1 MENIENKSIY
11 EVLKERD
18 LIKQIAFE
26 DEFIE
31 LSKNK
36 KTFVYLGIDPTADSI
51 HIGHFIPLM
60 MMSYF
65 QKCGHTPVI
74 LVGGGTALIGDPSGK
89 TDMRKMLTKE
99 DIQNNVNSIKKQ
111 IEKFVSFEGDNAAII
126 VNNADWILDLNYM
139 DFIRTYGVHFNI
151 NRMLA
156 AECFKQRMEKGLTF
170 FELNYMLMQ
179 SYDFL
184 HLFET
189 KNCQVEIGGDD
200 QWSNML
206 AGVDLIRKIHK
217 KGSFCLTCP
226 LLLNADGVKMG
237 KTVNGALWLDSKKTS
252 PYEFYQYWRNIRDS
266 EVYDVLRMLTYIPMD
281 EVKRLSS
288 LEGEK
293 INEAKKIAAF
303 EITKLIHGEEEAL
316 KAKESAEALFE
327 KDKNSANMPT
337 FDASSL
343 FANND
348 NITLIDILVESKT
361 VSSKSQART
370 LIEQGGISI
379 NDEKITDTKYI
390 LKKSEFEDNFFIL
403 KKGKKTFIKL
413 HSKFKEVATLLLL
426 YYCYSCI
433 IML

>member
-18 LIKQIAFE
+18 LIKQITFE

-403 KKGKKTFIKL
+403 KKGKKTFIKIT
-413 HSKFKEVATLLLL
+413 F
-426 YYCYSCI
+426 
-433 IML
+433 

>member
-1 MENIENKSIY
+1 MDNIENKSIY

-348 NITLIDILVESKT
+348 ITTLIDILVESKT

-403 KKGKKTFIKL
+403 KKGKKTFIKIT
-413 HSKFKEVATLLLL
+413 F
-426 YYCYSCI
+426 
-433 IML
+433 

>member
-1 MENIENKSIY
+1 MDNIENKSIY

-31 LSKNK
+31 LSKDK

-361 VSSKSQART
+361 VPSKSQART

-403 KKGKKTFIKL
+403 KKGKKTFIKIT
-413 HSKFKEVATLLLL
+413 F
-426 YYCYSCI
+426 
-433 IML
+433 

>member
-1 MENIENKSIY
+1 MDTNNLTNKSIY
-11 EVLKERD
+11 DVLKERD

-26 DEFIE
+26 DEFIQ
-31 LSKNK
+31 LAKTK

-99 DIQNNVNSIKKQ
+99 DISNNVESIKKQ
-111 IEKFVSFEGDNAAII
+111 VAKFVSFEGENAAII

-139 DFIRTYGVHFNI
+139 DFIRTYGIHFNV
-151 NRMLA
+151 NRMLS

-189 KNCQVEIGGDD
+189 QKCQVEIGGDD

-226 LLLNADGVKMG
+226 LLLNADGIKMG
-237 KTVNGALWLDSKKTS
+237 KTVNGALWLDPKKTS
-252 PYEFYQYWRNIRDS
+252 PYEFYQYWRNIRDN
-266 EVYDVLRMLTYIPMD
+266 EVYDVLRMLTYLPMD

-303 EITKLIHGEEEAL
+303 EITKLIHGEEEAI

-327 KDKNSANMPT
+327 NQKNSNNMPE
-337 FDASSL
+337 FNISNELLS
-343 FANND
+343 NNE
-348 NITLIDILVESKT
+348 IPIIDILVNSKLAP
-361 VSSKSQART
+361 SKGQARI

-390 LKKSEFEDNFFIL
+390 INKNDFDGYFIL
-403 KKGKKTFIKL
+403 KKGKKTFIKIT
-413 HSKFKEVATLLLL
+413 F
-426 YYCYSCI
+426 
-433 IML
+433 

>member
-1 MENIENKSIY
+1 MNTDNFKNKSIY
-11 EVLKERD
+11 DVLKERD
-18 LIKQIAFE
+18 LIKQITFE

-31 LSKNK
+31 LAKNE

-99 DIQNNVNSIKKQ
+99 DIENNVEKIKKQ
-111 IEKFVSFEGDNAAII
+111 VSKFVSFEGENAAII

-139 DFIRTYGVHFNI
+139 DFIRKYGVYFNV

-189 KNCQVEIGGDD
+189 KGCKVEIGGDD

-217 KGSFCLTCP
+217 SGSFCVTCP
-226 LLLNADGVKMG
+226 LLLNAEGIKMG
-237 KTVNGALWLDSKKTS
+237 KTVNGALWLDKDKTS
-252 PYEFYQYWRNIRDS
+252 PYEFYQYWRNIRDN

-281 EVKRLSS
+281 EVKRLAS
-288 LEGEK
+288 LKDKE

-303 EITKLIHGEEEAL
+303 EITKLIHGEDEAI
-316 KAKESAEALFE
+316 KARNSAEALFE
-327 KDKNSANMPT
+327 SNQNSDNMPT
-337 FDASSL
+337 FKIDNSL
-343 FANND
+343 INN
-348 NITLIDILVESKT
+348 NEISILDVIVNSK
-361 VSSKSQART
+361 VAPSKGQART
-370 LIEQGGISI
+370 LITQGGISV
-379 NDEKITDTKYI
+379 NDEKITDVNYLVNLTD
-390 LKKSEFEDNFFIL
+390 FTDNYLIL
-403 KKGKKTFIKL
+403 KKGKKTFIKIL
-413 HSKFKEVATLLLL
+413 F
-426 YYCYSCI
+426 
-433 IML
+433 

>member
-316 KAKESAEALFE
+316 KAKESSEALFE

-348 NITLIDILVESKT
+348 NTTLIDILVESKT

-403 KKGKKTFIKL
+403 KKGKKTFIKIT
-413 HSKFKEVATLLLL
+413 F
-426 YYCYSCI
+426 
-433 IML
+433 

>member
-1 MENIENKSIY
+1 MDNIENKSIY

-252 PYEFYQYWRNIRDS
+252 PYEFYQYWRNIRDN
-266 EVYDVLRMLTYIPMD
+266 EVYDVLRMLTYLPMD

-327 KDKNSANMPT
+327 KDKSSANMPT

-343 FANND
+343 FTNND

-370 LIEQGGISI
+370 LIDQGGISI

-403 KKGKKTFIKL
+403 KKGKKTFIK
-413 HSKFKEVATLLLL
+413 
-426 YYCYSCI
+426 I
-433 IML
+433 IF

>member
-1 MENIENKSIY
+1 MENIKNKSIY

-403 KKGKKTFIKL
+403 KKGKKTFIKIT
-413 HSKFKEVATLLLL
+413 F
-426 YYCYSCI
+426 
-433 IML
+433 

>member
-343 FANND
+343 FTNND

-390 LKKSEFEDNFFIL
+390 LKKSEFDDTFFIL
-403 KKGKKTFIKL
+403 KKGKKTFIKI
-413 HSKFKEVATLLLL
+413 KF
-426 YYCYSCI
+426 
-433 IML
+433 

>member
-281 EVKRLSS
+281 EVKKLSS

-343 FANND
+343 FTNND

-403 KKGKKTFIKL
+403 KKGKKTFIKIT
-413 HSKFKEVATLLLL
+413 F
-426 YYCYSCI
+426 
-433 IML
+433 

>member
-1 MENIENKSIY
+1 MDTNNLTNKSIY
-11 EVLKERD
+11 DVLKERD

-26 DEFIE
+26 DEFIQ
-31 LSKNK
+31 LAKTK

-99 DIQNNVNSIKKQ
+99 DISNNVESIKKQ
-111 IEKFVSFEGDNAAII
+111 VAKFVSFEGENAAII

-139 DFIRTYGVHFNI
+139 DFIRTYGIHFNV
-151 NRMLA
+151 NRMLS

-189 KNCQVEIGGDD
+189 QKCQVEIGGDD

-226 LLLNADGVKMG
+226 LLLNADGIKMG
-237 KTVNGALWLDSKKTS
+237 KTVNGALWLDPKKTS
-252 PYEFYQYWRNIRDS
+252 PYEFYQYWRNIRDN
-266 EVYDVLRMLTYIPMD
+266 EVYDVLRMLTYLPMN

-288 LEGEK
+288 LEGER

-303 EITKLIHGEEEAL
+303 EITKLIHGEEEAI

-327 KDKNSANMPT
+327 NQKNSNNMPE
-337 FDASSL
+337 FNISNELLS
-343 FANND
+343 NNE
-348 NITLIDILVESKT
+348 IPIIDILVNSKLAP
-361 VSSKSQART
+361 SKGQARI
-370 LIEQGGISI
+370 LMEQGGISI

-390 LKKSEFEDNFFIL
+390 INKNDFDGYFIL
-403 KKGKKTFIKL
+403 KKGKKTFIKIT
-413 HSKFKEVATLLLL
+413 F
-426 YYCYSCI
+426 
-433 IML
+433 

>member
-1 MENIENKSIY
+1 MDTNNLTNKSIY
-11 EVLKERD
+11 DVLKERD

-26 DEFIE
+26 DEFIQ
-31 LSKNK
+31 LAKTK

-99 DIQNNVNSIKKQ
+99 DIKNNVESIKKQ
-111 IEKFVSFEGDNAAII
+111 VAKFVSFEGENAAII

-139 DFIRTYGVHFNI
+139 DFIRTYGIHFNV
-151 NRMLA
+151 NRMLS

-189 KNCQVEIGGDD
+189 QKCQVEIGGDD

-226 LLLNADGVKMG
+226 LLLNADGIKMG
-237 KTVNGALWLDSKKTS
+237 KTVNGALWLDPKKTS
-252 PYEFYQYWRNIRDS
+252 PYEFYQYWRNIRDN
-266 EVYDVLRMLTYIPMD
+266 EVYDVLRMLTYLPMD

-303 EITKLIHGEEEAL
+303 EITKLIHGEEEAI

-327 KDKNSANMPT
+327 NQKNSNNMPE
-337 FDASSL
+337 FNISNELLS
-343 FANND
+343 NNE
-348 NITLIDILVESKT
+348 IPIIDILVNSKLAP
-361 VSSKSQART
+361 SKGQARI

-390 LKKSEFEDNFFIL
+390 INKNDFDGYFIL
-403 KKGKKTFIKL
+403 KKGKKTFIKI
-413 HSKFKEVATLLLL
+413 KF
-426 YYCYSCI
+426 
-433 IML
+433 

>member
-126 VNNADWILDLNYM
+126 VNNADWILNLNYM

-403 KKGKKTFIKL
+403 KKGKKTFIKIT
-413 HSKFKEVATLLLL
+413 F
-426 YYCYSCI
+426 
-433 IML
+433 